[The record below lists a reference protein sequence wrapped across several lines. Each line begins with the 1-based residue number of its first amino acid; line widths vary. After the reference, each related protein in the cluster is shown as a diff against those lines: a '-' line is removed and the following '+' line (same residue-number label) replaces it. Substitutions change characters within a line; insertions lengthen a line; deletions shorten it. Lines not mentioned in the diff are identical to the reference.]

1 MKPWRSSRYGPLAL
15 LLGVL
20 VVLLTAAVVVE
31 HSPDLGRVRIPHA
44 FDTWTERAPIFD
56 PPPGQYDRSLWVTLQ
71 PTHPR
76 ADVVFASGGT
86 VPTVTVGTRYR
97 QPIFLDADHPALT
110 VLSAVSVVDGRVGDV
125 GHAAYLVGVE
135 NRLPVLSLTVDPADL
150 WDAERGILVHPW
162 ERGREWERPAV
173 GFYFEP
179 GGAVGFQ
186 AAAGMRTHRIY
197 PFDADKPS
205 FRLYFRESYGAVALT
220 YPIFDPQTSVGAV
233 ASPPRYNQLLLQA
246 GDQRTTWALAQ
257 DALIAETAD
266 ALGLRVAP
274 RRFVWLFI
282 NGESWGLYHLAER
295 IDRFF
300 LEKAYGAQQVDVVQD
315 GREREGTDEAW
326 DALIDWVEDADLTDP
341 DHYAYLQS
349 QIDLAD
355 FTDFAVLQLTF
366 GVTGEAWFAARP
378 RGGRWFWLYGGETP
392 AFASRIDAPIYHA
405 WRAPTDFAVLL
416 RQLLDNPAYR
426 ARFVERAAVLLET
439 ELAPDA
445 LEPRVDALARA
456 LSHEIGYEE
465 ARWPRS
471 VTWEAE
477 IDYLRRFARR
487 RSAVVRSQIAASLE

>member
-1 MKPWRSSRYGPLAL
+1 M
-15 LLGVL
+15 
-20 VVLLTAAVVVE
+20 
-31 HSPDLGRVRIPHA
+31 
-44 FDTWTERAPIFD
+44 
-56 PPPGQYDRSLWVTLQ
+56 
-71 PTHPR
+71 
-76 ADVVFASGGT
+76 
-86 VPTVTVGTRYR
+86 
-97 QPIFLDADHPALT
+97 
-110 VLSAVSVVDGRVGDV
+110 
-125 GHAAYLVGVE
+125 
-135 NRLPVLSLTVDPADL
+135 
-150 WDAERGILVHPW
+150 
-162 ERGREWERPAV
+162 
-173 GFYFEP
+173 
-179 GGAVGFQ
+179 
-186 AAAGMRTHRIY
+186 
-197 PFDADKPS
+197 
-205 FRLYFRESYGAVALT
+205 
-220 YPIFDPQTSVGAV
+220 
-233 ASPPRYNQLLLQA
+233 
-246 GDQRTTWALAQ
+246 
-257 DALIAETAD
+257 
-266 ALGLRVAP
+266 
-274 RRFVWLFI
+274 WLFI